1 VNWNIRYLESVE
13 KWLNALP
20 TSHLKS
26 LAKELRLLE
35 LCGNELRLPHS
46 KALGSGLFELRERQ
60 FGLRAYYTYIENC
73 AVLILHGGDKSSQE
87 KDIKKAKIL
96 LKNYKET
103 SHES

>member
-1 VNWNIRYLESVE
+1 MNWNIGYLEPVE
-13 KWLNALP
+13 KWLNSLP

-26 LAKELRLLE
+26 
-35 LCGNELRLPHS
+35 
-46 KALGSGLFELRERQ
+46 LFELRERQ

-103 SHES
+103 SHEN